1 MCVEENMAEED
12 GSSLVISRTSVLF
25 SWHVLDV
32 SVLLAFCCMVQR
44 ERERMKVAESQ
55 TGIYHFIIVS
65 FSEFACDW

>member
-44 ERERMKVAESQ
+44 ERENEGRRVSDWDLSL
-55 TGIYHFIIVS
+55 YHSLFLRV
-65 FSEFACDW
+65 CM